1 MIYALRHHLRPVL
14 GSQHPGTS
22 LRRRCW
28 RIRHFSRRRDGQSQ
42 WRGGDVAA
50 AAMLHGGIHGVV
62 PDVMES
68 WALVSEPEFCDFQIF
83 IILIIENYLVLQ
95 HMFEQHVGEVSG
107 NR

>member
-28 RIRHFSRRRDGQSQ
+28 RIRHFSRSRDG
-42 WRGGDVAA
+42 RVAA
-50 AAMLHGGIHGVV
+50 AAMLHGGVHGVV
-62 PDVMES
+62 PDVRES
-68 WALVSEPEFCDFQIF
+68 LALVSEPEFCDFQIF